1 MLFPE
6 KQENQKVM
14 EEIKQEI
21 ESDDDSTVE
30 KEERNDSQIK
40 DEVLSEDLSDEDI
53 YEMKKKKKQV
63 GRELMQDKAL
73 LEARVVFVRLMLW

>member
-6 KQENQKVM
+6 KQENQKVK